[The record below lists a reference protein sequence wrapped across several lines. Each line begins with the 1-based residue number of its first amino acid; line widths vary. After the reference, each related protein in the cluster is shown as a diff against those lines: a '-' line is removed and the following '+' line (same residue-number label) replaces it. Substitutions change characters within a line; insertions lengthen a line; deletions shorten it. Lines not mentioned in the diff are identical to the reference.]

1 MCKYLEKN
9 NSTFF
14 KNLEDPSDDKILI
27 KFNYR
32 DSDQIDIINIEEY
45 NKLIT
50 VKNKIDELEDSKLW
64 DKTKKVSN
72 DFELIYLPNKK
83 MKCSSISKYEPLSR
97 SYFKLW
103 EIIHDF
109 NLINNS
115 SKIKMAGLA
124 EGPGGFIESM
134 INYRKKFKTICKQDL
149 VYAITLKSVD
159 KDIPG
164 WNKANHFLKK
174 NDNVIIN
181 YGKDGTGNIYN
192 IDNIKE
198 FAKNFNHDAD
208 LVTADGG
215 FDFSTNFNKQEQ
227 SSLRII
233 FCEIVT
239 ALTIQKKGGSF
250 VCKIY
255 DSYTKVSVSFL
266 YLLSMLYDYVYIT
279 KPFTSR
285 PANSEKYVVCK
296 GFKGIPDTLL
306 KKLHII
312 VSCWDNIA
320 NDNFI
325 YEIIDYNCIPTNF
338 INMVKEYNTYFYSQ
352 QEKNIEKTLSYIE
365 FFTTHPNYD
374 DTQYYLNIIK
384 NQIYLAFNWCK
395 KYKCKINYD
404 SEYLQNNHTS
414 INKSIVHPNP
424 NSTTNPNPNSTT
436 NPNPNSTH
444 KQNIEYSRV
453 VKII

>member
-9 NSTFF
+9 TSTFF
-14 KNLEDPSDDKILI
+14 KNLEDISDEQILI

-32 DSDQIDIINIEEY
+32 NSDQIDIINIEEY

-64 DKTKKVSN
+64 DKIKKVSN
-72 DFELIYLPNKK
+72 EFELIYLPNKK
-83 MKCSSISKYEPLSR
+83 MKYSSISKYEPLSR

-109 NLINNS
+109 NLINNT

-134 INYRKKFKTICKQDL
+134 INYRKKFKTICKQDV

-174 NDNVIIN
+174 NQNVIIS

-192 IDNIKE
+192 IENIKE
-198 FAKNFNHDAD
+198 FAKKFNHDAD

-266 YLLSMLYDYVYIT
+266 YLLSMLYEYVYIT
-279 KPFTSR
+279 KPYTSR

-296 GFKGIPDTLL
+296 GFKGISETLL
-306 KKLHII
+306 KKLHIV
-312 VSCWDNIA
+312 VSCWDNIS
-320 NDNFI
+320 NTHFI
-325 YEIIDYNCIPTNF
+325 YEIIDYNCIPTSF
-338 INMVKEYNTYFYSQ
+338 INTIVEYNTYFYSQ
-352 QEKNIEKTLSYIE
+352 QEKNIEKTLYYID
-365 FFTTHPNYD
+365 FFTTNLNYE
-374 DTQYYLNIIK
+374 DTPYYLNIIK

-395 KYKCKINYD
+395 KYKCKINYESD
-404 SEYLQNNHTS
+404 YLQNSKNMVS
-414 INKSIVHPNP
+414 INNDTLSIAHL
-424 NSTTNPNPNSTT
+424 S
-436 NPNPNSTH
+436 H
-444 KQNIEYSRV
+444 KPNIEYSHI